1 MKTLITYL
9 LAFFLCIGLEA
20 QTQLPKPEKDIQTTF
35 KKYLN
40 GRPNRDQI
48 STKEL
53 WPKIYNF
60 NSLAGGKDVV
70 ETYDSGYLLMGLI
83 VDSDMI
89 NRLSVLVKTDIN
101 GNILWTRYIGD
112 PNYYGFFERIIPT
125 VDGGCV
131 LIGSTTV
138 IDKCID
144 YFCNDVWIMKLNAC
158 GEKEWC
164 KIYSVPMDLDYGT
177 DVVQLSNGNYITLVN
192 CFGYDIA
199 EERIWLFCLS
209 PSGETL
215 WQKVYLTSEHPQWAT
230 NGYGYSLLKD
240 DDENLLF
247 TGECVEYD
255 NYVNPTSWSFQ
266 LLHIKFSSDGEEI
279 WGKPWYMNYDSTKY
293 GGRVSA
299 QDFHG
304 NYSTGG
310 GHGTG
315 WIGCN
320 CHPPVLFRQ
329 TKDGVHFPEIRYTQG
344 LPAYIG
350 QGAIT
355 GMDYLE
361 ANKIALA
368 TTYLDEPGVFIPAHT
383 VARISDTLGNILKER
398 HLYDDLNE
406 ILGFSLTTDK
416 SILMTS
422 GFWVTQDSLKMFL
435 YKLTSDLEYAPID
448 SRPLVYDYLCS
459 GSPQL
464 MDTIYPDCDII
475 VGMEE
480 PMQQKE
486 RYSIQ
491 VTPNPSTDKLTLTLP
506 DRMLKEWQS
515 NSLSSKTL
523 YFSLPEN
530 LQLQIVDVLG
540 RTILTKAISKEIK
553 QVTFD
558 VSPWPAGVYLARL
571 TAGNSVVAEA
581 KVVKQ

>member
-1 MKTLITYL
+1 MKTLITCL

-35 KKYLN
+35 KKNLN

-48 STKEL
+48 STKDL

-60 NSLAGGKDVV
+60 NSLAGGDDVF
-70 ETYDSGYLLMGLI
+70 ESYDSGYMLLGTL
-83 VDSDMI
+83 VDNDMI
-89 NRLSVLVKTDIN
+89 NRMSVLLKTDVN

-112 PNYYGFFERIIPT
+112 PLYQGAFARFT
-125 VDGGCV
+125 ATQDGGCILV
-131 LIGSTTV
+131 GSTTV
-138 IDKCID
+138 LDKCTD
-144 YFCNDVWIMKLNAC
+144 YYCYDVWIMKLNAC

-164 KIYSVPMDLDYGT
+164 KIYSVPMDVDYGA
-177 DVVQLSNGNYITLVN
+177 DVVQLSNGNYIVLVN
-192 CFGYDIA
+192 YFGFDSV

-240 DDENLLF
+240 DEENLLF
-247 TGECVEYD
+247 TGECVVYD
-255 NYVNPTSWSFQ
+255 NYVNPTLWSFQ
-266 LLHIKFSSDGEEI
+266 MLHIKFAPDGEEI
-279 WGKPWYMNYDSTKY
+279 WGKPWYMVYDSTHY

-299 QDFHG
+299 QDFRG

-310 GHGTG
+310 GHISG

-329 TKDGVHFPEIRYTQG
+329 TKDGVNFPEIRYTQG
-344 LPAYIG
+344 LPEWYGA
-350 QGAIT
+350 GAIT
-355 GMDYLE
+355 GLTYLDS
-361 ANKIALA
+361 NKIALA
-368 TTYLDEPGVFIPAHT
+368 TTYKDQPGYVPGHT
-383 VARISDTLGNILKER
+383 VVRLSDTLGNILKEKEQMI
-398 HLYDDLNE
+398 DLNE
-406 ILGFSLTTDK
+406 ILSLKKTSDNHILTT
-416 SILMTS
+416 S
-422 GFWVTQDSLKMFL
+422 GYWVTDDSLKMFF
-435 YKLTSDLEYAPID
+435 YKYNSDLEYPPLD
-448 SRPLVYDYLCS
+448 TRPLVYDYLCS
-459 GSPQL
+459 GTPQL

-506 DRMLKEWQS
+506 DRMLKEWLS

-553 QVTFD
+553 QVTLD
-558 VSPWPAGVYLARL
+558 VSSWPAGVYLARL

>member
-9 LAFFLCIGLEA
+9 LAFFLYISLEA

-35 KKYLN
+35 KKYMN

-60 NSLAGGKDVV
+60 NSLAGGDDVF
-70 ETYDSGYLLMGLI
+70 EAYDSGYMLLGTL
-83 VDSDMI
+83 VDNDMI
-89 NRLSVLVKTDIN
+89 NRMNVLLKTDVN

-112 PNYYGFFERIIPT
+112 PNYYGSFARFTPT
-125 VDGGCV
+125 QDGGCI

-138 IDKCID
+138 IDKCSDLIC
-144 YFCNDVWIMKLNAC
+144 YDVWIMKLNAC
-158 GEKEWC
+158 GEKDWC
-164 KIYSVPMDLDYGT
+164 KIYSVPMDIDYGA
-177 DVVQLSNGNYITLVN
+177 DVVQLSNGNYVVLVN
-192 CFGYDIA
+192 YFGYDIA

-209 PSGETL
+209 PSGETI

-240 DDENLLF
+240 DEENLLF
-247 TGECVEYD
+247 TGECVVYD
-255 NYVNPTSWSFQ
+255 NYVNPTLWSFQ
-266 LLHIKFSSDGEEI
+266 MLHIKFAPDGEEI
-279 WGKPWYMNYDSTKY
+279 WGKPWYMDYDSTKY

-299 QDFHG
+299 QDFYG

-329 TKDGVHFPEIRYTQG
+329 TKDGVNFPEIRYIQG
-344 LPAYIG
+344 LPEWYGA
-350 QGAIT
+350 GAIT
-355 GMDYLE
+355 GLTYLDS
-361 ANKIALA
+361 NRIALA
-368 TTYLDEPGVFIPAHT
+368 TTYKDQPGYVPGHT
-383 VARISDTLGNILKER
+383 VVRLSDTLGNILKEKEQMI
-398 HLYDDLNE
+398 DLNS
-406 ILGFSLTTDK
+406 ILSLKKTSDNHILTT
-416 SILMTS
+416 S
-422 GFWVTQDSLKMFL
+422 GYWVTDDSLKMFF
-435 YKLTSDLEYAPID
+435 YKYNSDLEYPPLD
-448 SRPLVYDYLCS
+448 TRPLVYDYLCS

-540 RTILTKAISKEIK
+540 RTILTKAIGKEIK
-553 QVTFD
+553 QVTLD
-558 VSPWPAGVYLARL
+558 VNPWPAGVYLARL

>member
-1 MKTLITYL
+1 
-9 LAFFLCIGLEA
+9 
-20 QTQLPKPEKDIQTTF
+20 
-35 KKYLN
+35 
-40 GRPNRDQI
+40 
-48 STKEL
+48 
-53 WPKIYNF
+53 
-60 NSLAGGKDVV
+60 
-70 ETYDSGYLLMGLI
+70 
-83 VDSDMI
+83 
-89 NRLSVLVKTDIN
+89 
-101 GNILWTRYIGD
+101 
-112 PNYYGFFERIIPT
+112 
-125 VDGGCV
+125 
-131 LIGSTTV
+131 
-138 IDKCID
+138 
-144 YFCNDVWIMKLNAC
+144 
-158 GEKEWC
+158 
-164 KIYSVPMDLDYGT
+164 
-177 DVVQLSNGNYITLVN
+177 
-192 CFGYDIA
+192 
-199 EERIWLFCLS
+199 
-209 PSGETL
+209 
-215 WQKVYLTSEHPQWAT
+215 
-230 NGYGYSLLKD
+230 
-240 DDENLLF
+240 
-247 TGECVEYD
+247 
-255 NYVNPTSWSFQ
+255 
-266 LLHIKFSSDGEEI
+266 
-279 WGKPWYMNYDSTKY
+279 
-293 GGRVSA
+293 
-299 QDFHG
+299 
-304 NYSTGG
+304 
-310 GHGTG
+310 
-315 WIGCN
+315 
-320 CHPPVLFRQ
+320 LFRQ
-329 TKDGVHFPEIRYTQG
+329 TKDGVNFPEIRYTQG

-448 SRPLVYDYLCS
+448 TRPLVYDYLCS

-553 QVTFD
+553 QVTLD
-558 VSPWPAGVYLARL
+558 VSSWPAGVYLARL
-571 TAGNSVVAEA
+571 TAGNSVVADA
-581 KVVKQ
+581 KVVKEQ